1 MLKAKS
7 PDVHLV
13 EALIERCPG
22 KDAYSSAFLA
32 ALNSGGAWSAEACR
46 VIVIAAQHHLVLN
59 EQLLSLSDVRDLQ
72 RYRLELTRR
81 LHSSKTA

>member
-13 EALIERCPG
+13 DVLIERCPG
-22 KDAYSSAFLA
+22 RGAYSSAFLA

-46 VIVIAAQHHLVLN
+46 VIVIAAQHDLVLN

-81 LHSSKTA
+81 LCRSNGA

>member
-7 PDVHLV
+7 PGVQLMEV
-13 EALIERCPG
+13 LLERCPER
-22 KDAYSSAFLA
+22 DAYSSAFLA
-32 ALNSGGAWSAEACR
+32 ALNSGGAWSVEACR
-46 VIVIAAQHHLVLN
+46 VIVIAAQHQLVLN

-81 LHSSKTA
+81 LCRIKGA